1 MYKKTY
7 NNAGIQKI
15 VNANHSLMTR
25 ITINWQAGA
34 SSTPREKLYKNPRA
48 LCLEHVARLQNLKT
62 EHFRGA
68 HREPFVAR
76 FERERADALERVWRN
91 YTKLSSYVDKE
102 YLSEG
107 AQERTSQ
114 ITEGMAA
121 RTSFAQAILQHHIVR
136 PNNEG
141 NAANGTYHRGIKP
154 SDCVSVDLGMVG
166 AECDPGHRAETR
178 KEYLRFCKVDP
189 VVGGRR
195 VATLGKAATL
205 PVDNEPN
212 PVKDRS
218 GYKIRINQG
227 EVIVGYMNSN
237 GEPTKFTKPKREKK
251 MKEDREEKFPLL
263 DIDQALSEMD
273 AETDRA
279 LLKQARSYL
288 NMSDQEF
295 TDRINSLAAHG
306 DAIIEEEGQ

>member
-1 MYKKTY
+1 MDNQY
-7 NNAGIQKI
+7 NSRAISNI
-15 VNANHSLMTR
+15 VSANKNLMTHLKIR
-25 ITINWQAGA
+25 TRAGGDG
-34 SSTPREKLYKNPRA
+34 TPSMHHAPNPRA

-68 HREPFVAR
+68 HREQFVAR

-114 ITEGMAA
+114 ITDGMAA

-136 PNNEG
+136 PNNDG

-195 VATLGKAATL
+195 VATLGKATTL

-227 EVIVGYMNSN
+227 EVICGYLNAN
-237 GEPTKFTKPKREKK
+237 GETVKFVKNKREKK
-251 MKEDREEKFPLL
+251 MKEDREEAFLL

-273 AETDRA
+273 AESDRA

-295 TDRINSLAAHG
+295 KDRINSLAAHG
-306 DAIIEEEGQ
+306 DAIINE